1 MIKLIN
7 VLGQNFSHDD
17 IVHADCHGA
26 VIINKKYLSEI
37 LFKINDVLS
46 FEKPILELCN
56 SKKFSTNKLINIL
69 YKTKKIN

>member
-1 MIKLIN
+1 LGKKIN
-7 VLGQNFSHDD
+7 VLGQTFSHDD

-46 FEKPILELCN
+46 HEKPILELCK
-56 SKKFSTNKLINIL
+56 SKKFSTKRLMNIF
-69 YKTKKIN
+69 YNTEKIH